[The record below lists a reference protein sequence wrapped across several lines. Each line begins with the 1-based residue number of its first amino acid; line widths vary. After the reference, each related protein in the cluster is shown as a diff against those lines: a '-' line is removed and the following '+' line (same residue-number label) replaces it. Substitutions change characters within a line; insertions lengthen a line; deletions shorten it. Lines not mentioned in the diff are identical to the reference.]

1 MKDLSAGRE
10 DVNGWIGSF
19 ALRVR
24 PPRVSDFYFLT
35 REDILVD
42 AIANLSG
49 KTQERRVKLVLTRAN
64 IVSKNEYICTA
75 HLHLIEF

>member
-1 MKDLSAGRE
+1 MKDLPASRE

-49 KTQERRVKLVLTRAN
+49 KTQQRRVKLVLTRAN
-64 IVSKNEYICTA
+64 IVSKKIYTCTA
-75 HLHLIEF
+75 HLHLIEV